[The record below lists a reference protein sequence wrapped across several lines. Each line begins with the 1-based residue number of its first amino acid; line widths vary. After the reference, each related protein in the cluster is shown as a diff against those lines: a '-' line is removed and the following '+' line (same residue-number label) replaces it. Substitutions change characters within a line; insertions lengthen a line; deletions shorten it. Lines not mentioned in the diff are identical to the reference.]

1 MNPQQPES
9 VLMRTYQAWLARLD
23 GNIPSSLQDA
33 VAALLQAV
41 EAGHVCIRLPLDS
54 AVAWQGLTWVG
65 RPGSYAPFIFDD
77 SGRFYLSRYWRHE
90 ECVATLLRERAQQ
103 TVVPADSALLRREL
117 AALFAEDPEDR
128 QRQAALLAQFK
139 PLTLVSGGPGTG
151 KTTTVV
157 KLLALLLAL
166 APPAKPPRILLAAP
180 TGKAAQRLVES
191 IRASKQKLGLAP
203 ERAAAIP
210 EEAQTL
216 HRLLG
221 AQGDSGRFRHSRENP
236 LACDLLLVDEA
247 SMVDLALMHA
257 LLDAL
262 PASARLILLGDKDQL
277 ASVEAGGVFG
287 DLCSAP
293 GNSVALQLLLQPF
306 SVNLAPA
313 ATATA
318 AAATAAAATAMG
330 DCRVELTRSY
340 RFAAD
345 SGIGMLARAARD
357 GEAQAF
363 LDVFTTAGD
372 VARCNGDSLR
382 DTVLQGY
389 AGYRAVARQGDPV
402 AAFAAFLKF
411 RVLCAHR
418 QGPAGVEGL
427 NALLEP
433 GGGCYAGRPVIV
445 RANDYALR
453 LFNGDIG
460 LCLPT
465 DNGLRVFFEAAPGQY
480 RALAP
485 GRLPAHE
492 SAWAMTVHQA
502 QGSEFEE
509 VLLVLPD
516 VVTPVLNRPLVYT
529 AVTRAKARFTLRGSD
544 AVLRAALETLPRR
557 ESGLV
562 EKLA

>member
-1 MNPQQPES
+1 MNPQQPDS
-9 VLMRTYQAWLARLD
+9 LLMRTYQSWLARLAAD
-23 GNIPSSLQDA
+23 LPTSLHEA
-33 VAALLQAV
+33 AAALFQAV
-41 EAGHVCIRLPLDS
+41 EAGHVCIRVPLD
-54 AVAWQGLTWVG
+54 AAAAWQGHAWVG
-65 RPGSYAPFIFDD
+65 RPGSYAPFILED
-77 SGRFYLSRYWRHE
+77 SGRFYLARYWHHE
-90 ECVATLLRERAQQ
+90 EGVARLLRERAQQ
-103 TVVPADSALLRREL
+103 TLAPERGDLLRQEL
-117 AALFAEDPEDR
+117 SLLFPDDADDR

-157 KLLALLLAL
+157 KMLALLLA
-166 APPAKPPRILLAAP
+166 APRAKPLRILLAAP
-180 TGKAAQRLVES
+180 TGKAAQRLTES
-191 IRASKQKLGLAP
+191 IRATRQKLGLAP

-221 AQGDSGRFRHSRENP
+221 AQGDSGRFRHDRDNP
-236 LACDLLLVDEA
+236 LRCDLLLVDEA

-262 PASARLILLGDKDQL
+262 PPRARLILLGDKDQL
-277 ASVEAGGVFG
+277 ASVEAGSVFG
-287 DLCSAP
+287 DLCAAP
-293 GNSVALQLLLQPF
+293 GCSLALQALLQPF
-306 SVNLAPA
+306 NVKMAVAADASVL
-313 ATATA
+313 
-318 AAATAAAATAMG
+318 G

-345 SGIGMLARAARD
+345 SGVGALARAAREGD
-357 GEAQAF
+357 AGAF
-363 LDVFTTAGD
+363 LGAFAGRAD
-372 VARCNGDSLR
+372 LARCAGEELR
-382 DTVLQGY
+382 EQVLQGF
-389 AGYRAVARQGDPV
+389 AGYRAAARQGDPA

-418 QGPAGVEGL
+418 QGRAGVEGL
-427 NALLEP
+427 NAMLEP
-433 GGGCYAGRPVIV
+433 NGAGWYPGRPVIV

-465 DNGLRVFFEAAPGQY
+465 PDGLRIFFEAAPGQY

-502 QGSEFEE
+502 QGSEFDA

-516 VVTPVLNRPLVYT
+516 KVTPVLNRPLVYT
-529 AVTRAKARFTLRGSD
+529 AVTRAKARFALCGGD
-544 AVLRAALETLPRR
+544 AVLKAALETLPRR